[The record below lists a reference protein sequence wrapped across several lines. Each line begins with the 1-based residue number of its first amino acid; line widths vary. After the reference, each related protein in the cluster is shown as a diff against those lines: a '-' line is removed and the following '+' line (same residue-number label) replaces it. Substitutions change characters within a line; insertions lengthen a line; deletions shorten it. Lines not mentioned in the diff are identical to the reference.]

1 MPTMPDAGET
11 MPGMNMETE
20 NTVDHQ
26 SGAETR
32 ADKEATAEEKYSWD
46 EPSEQCTRTTTVHF
60 YTPDNKKSNIVYDED
75 QPAEACCYWGKE
87 LPDDSLKMAC
97 PEAETTPTVL

>member
-1 MPTMPDAGET
+1 MVEMPPVDDIMPADDLLPE
-11 MPGMNMETE
+11 ME
-20 NTVDHQ
+20 NTELMTVEHM
-26 SGAETR
+26 GAETR

-75 QPAEACCYWGKE
+75 
-87 LPDDSLKMAC
+87 
-97 PEAETTPTVL
+97 